1 MIYLPT
7 TFSIGILHR
16 VLCSIMFFVDC
27 FLDIILTSLD
37 SICFDAKTLSNL
49 LADAKFSGK
58 LKVNFELQIYRSL
71 LDTEIAI

>member
-7 TFSIGILHR
+7 TCSIGILHR
-16 VLCSIMFFVDC
+16 VLCSIIFFVDC

-49 LADAKFSGK
+49 LVDAKFSGK
-58 LKVNFELQIYRSL
+58 LKVNFELQIYCSL